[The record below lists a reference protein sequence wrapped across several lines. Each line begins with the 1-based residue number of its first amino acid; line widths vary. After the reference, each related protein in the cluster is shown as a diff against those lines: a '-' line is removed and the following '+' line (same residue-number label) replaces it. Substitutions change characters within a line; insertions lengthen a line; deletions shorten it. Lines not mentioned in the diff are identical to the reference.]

1 MKKIYFSPSC
11 SSSRKTIQF
20 FDEHN
25 IGYIK
30 HNIIKEPLTNQEIK
44 TLLQLAPNGVNDIIS
59 AKSKFIK
66 VHAVNIENLRLP
78 EIYQLI
84 KDEPRILKRPI
95 IVDLTN
101 KKIQVGYNED
111 EIEIFLRSNLDD

>member
-1 MKKIYFSPSC
+1 MKKIYFSSSC
-11 SSSRKTIQF
+11 SSSRKTIKF
-20 FDEHN
+20 FNEHN
-25 IGYIK
+25 ISYTAK
-30 HNIIKEPLTNQEIK
+30 NIIKDSLTDQEIK
-44 TLLQLAPNGVNDIIS
+44 TLLQFAPNGVNDIIATK
-59 AKSKFIK
+59 AKYIK
-66 VHAVNIENLRLP
+66 THAINIETLRLP

-95 IVDLTN
+95 IVDFEK

>member
-11 SSSRKTIQF
+11 SSSRKAIQF
-20 FDEHN
+20 FNEHN
-25 IGYIK
+25 INYIAK
-30 HNIIKEPLTNQEIK
+30 NILKDPLTDQEIK
-44 TLLQLAPNGVNDIIS
+44 TLLQFAPNGVNDIIS
-59 AKSKFIK
+59 TKAKYIK
-66 VHAVNIENLRLP
+66 VHAINIEALRLP

-95 IVDLTN
+95 IVDLVN
-101 KKIQVGYNED
+101 KKIQIGYNED

>member
-11 SSSRKTIQF
+11 SSSRKTFQF
-20 FDEHN
+20 FDQHS
-25 IGYIK
+25 ITYIK
-30 HNIIKEPLTNQEIK
+30 HNIIKEPLTENEIK
-44 TLLQLAPNGVNDIIS
+44 MLLQLAPNGVNDIIS
-59 AKSKFIK
+59 EKAKFIK
-66 VHAVNIENLRLP
+66 VHAVNIEALRLP

-95 IVDLTN
+95 IVDLVN

>member
-1 MKKIYFSPSC
+1 MTKIYFSPGC

-25 IGYIK
+25 IKYAK
-30 HNIIKEPLTNQEIK
+30 KNILKDPLTEQEIK

-59 AKSKFIK
+59 TKAKYIK
-66 VHAVNIENLRLP
+66 TNEINIETLRLP
-78 EIYQLI
+78 EIYQLV

-95 IVDLTN
+95 IVNLTN
-101 KKIQVGYNED
+101 KKLQVGYNVD
-111 EIEIFLRSNLDD
+111 EIEIFLRSNFEE